1 MIDETKLWNALKKG
15 DHNALQVLYNH
26 FAEMLYS
33 YGMILCRDE
42 DKVKDG
48 IHDLF
53 LSIWNSKDRL
63 SIPQSTKA
71 YLFVSLRHRLFDKG
85 SKMSTLTDHI
95 ESTSDLPHLSEGHE
109 EKWIRYEDESEQQG
123 KLDQAMSRLS
133 ERQREI
139 IHMKYLQ
146 ELEYDEIARIMDLNY
161 QSARNLVNR
170 AITALRKEMLLS
182 VMIILMSL

>member
-1 MIDETKLWNALKKG
+1 MTEETRLWNALKEG
-15 DHNALQVLYNH
+15 DRNALQDLYNH
-26 FAEMLYS
+26 FVEPLFS
-33 YGMILCRDE
+33 YGMVLCHDE

-53 LSIWNSKDRL
+53 VSIWTSRQQLN
-63 SIPQSTKA
+63 IPQSTKA
-71 YLFVSLRHRLFDKG
+71 YLLVSLRHRLFDKG
-85 SKMSTLTDHI
+85 SKMITLTDHV
-95 ESTSDLPHLSEGHE
+95 ESPSELPHLTEGYE
-109 EKWIRYEDESEQQG
+109 EKWIRHEDESALQN

-146 ELEYDEIARIMDLNY
+146 ELDYDEIARVMDLNY

-170 AITALRKEMLLS
+170 AITALRKEMLLTA
-182 VMIILMSL
+182 MIILMLL